1 MSWAYCAY
9 NAGNTSGSSFP
20 FSMAMACSYKEKA
33 SSRFPWVIE
42 EMMKSN
48 RGASQSQLRSPKN
61 LLAVGNG
68 EEEEDWERDWG

>member
-1 MSWAYCAY
+1 
-9 NAGNTSGSSFP
+9 
-20 FSMAMACSYKEKA
+20 MAMACSYKEKA

-68 EEEEDWERDWG
+68 EEEED